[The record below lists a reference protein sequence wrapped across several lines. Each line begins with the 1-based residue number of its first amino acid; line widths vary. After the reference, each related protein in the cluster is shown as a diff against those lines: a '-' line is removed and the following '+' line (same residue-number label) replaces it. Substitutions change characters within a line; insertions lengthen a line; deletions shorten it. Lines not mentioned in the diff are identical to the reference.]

1 MITFFVFL
9 VLFLLFFSLC
19 TRDFNNPY
27 TLNFYFGKKGSGK
40 TTELVKLALDHL
52 HRGWIV
58 YTNINLPGTR
68 SFDPLKIG
76 QFSFPPH
83 SVVFIDEASI
93 SWDNR
98 GFKSFDKTT
107 LEWFRLQRHYK
118 VKIYLF
124 SQTFD
129 VDKKLRDLTDEM
141 FLLER
146 RFKIFCYGRR
156 IIKKVTLTEAS
167 EDRAS
172 RIDENLK
179 FDSFLW
185 FWAGSRSITLLP
197 RYSGLF
203 DSFTVPVKQNFI
215 SVVPGDTPRAPSA
228 AAVWLALARSGVRVL
243 RDMVRGLGPAIA
255 RLRAISD
262 ESKHVV
268 VDMPTQEEIDASL
281 NQTLD
286 DFFKNAD

>member
-1 MITFFVFL
+1 MILFFVFL
-9 VLFLLFFSLC
+9 ISFLFFFTLC
-19 TRDFNNPY
+19 TKDYNNPY

-58 YTNINLPGTR
+58 YTNISIPGTR
-68 SFDPLKIG
+68 AFDPLKIG

-83 SVVFIDEASI
+83 SAVFIDEASI

-129 VDKKLRDLTDEM
+129 VDKKLRDLTDNM

-167 EDRAS
+167 DDKPS

-203 DSFTVPVKQNFI
+203 DSFKVPSKQNFLA
-215 SVVPGDTPRAPSA
+215 VVPGASPVPPSR
-228 AAVWLALARSGVRVL
+228 AAVWLALARSGVRAG
-243 RDMVRGLGPAIA
+243 RDMVRALGPAIA
-255 RLRAISD
+255 RLRAVSE
-262 ESKHVV
+262 ESRHVV

-286 DFFKNAD
+286 EFFKNDH